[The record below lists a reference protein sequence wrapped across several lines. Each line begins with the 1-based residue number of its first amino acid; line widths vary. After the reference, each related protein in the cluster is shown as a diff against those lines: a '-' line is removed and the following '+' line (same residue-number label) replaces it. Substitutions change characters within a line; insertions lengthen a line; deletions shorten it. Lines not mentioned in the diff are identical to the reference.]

1 MPRGRTTTKRPSGT
15 EKAPSPVDYY
25 TAPLNLENITS
36 MQDFEI
42 RLDSLKKASGG
53 FGGF

>member
-25 TAPLNLENITS
+25 TAPLNPENITS

-42 RLDSLKKASGG
+42 RLDSLKRASGG